1 MLAFSCNEKAKPSPM
16 KWQLPGRICV
26 IFFTNPLSL
35 GLLDNTAGKAG
46 PFQLAS
52 LLISSQ
58 PNTAGRNASGLSHEG
73 LFLEVIVK
81 WSGLQ
86 WQIQ

>member
-46 PFQLAS
+46 PF
-52 LLISSQ
+52 
-58 PNTAGRNASGLSHEG
+58 
-73 LFLEVIVK
+73 
-81 WSGLQ
+81 
-86 WQIQ
+86 